1 MQTTKPLSAWPS
13 QCVPG
18 GLGSWIIIKDLHEV
32 HGIRTKRVR
41 NHTFN
46 GVRLRP
52 PVSSHL
58 LQRNGSAKWEWNTQS
73 LQYFRLTPKY
83 WKWLLDRP
91 WKVWMIMRIFFSTIL
106 SPPFLFPPPFPP
118 LFSPSLYLLSSFFF
132 LWLCISVTCFYTKLA
147 ANVDQETS
155 LIL

>member
-106 SPPFLFPPPFPP
+106 SPPSSFLP
-118 LFSPSLYLLSSFFF
+118 LFLPSSLPPSTFF
-132 LWLCISVTCFYTKLA
+132 LHFSFSDSVFLLHVFILSWLQMWIKKRL
-147 ANVDQETS
+147 
-155 LIL
+155 